1 MDNIILTEQ
10 SNPDTAN
17 IDLMSPLE
25 IARAI
30 NNEDKKVPLAVET
43 QLEPISKAIE
53 AVAESFLSG
62 GRLAYF
68 GAGTSGRLG
77 VLDASECPP
86 TFGAP
91 KGMVSGFIAGGEKA
105 LLTAVENAEDNA
117 EFARQDMAVFNPQK
131 NDVVVGISAS
141 GNPRYLLEA
150 LQVARGAGCTTVA
163 LTSNPEAKIKEFA
176 DIFICPQVGQEAV
189 TGSSRMKSGTAQKL
203 VLNMISTGAMIRIG
217 KTYKNYMIDVQ
228 IMNAKL
234 HNRGCRIVAEI
245 CGIAMPEAEQLL
257 REAQNNVKA
266 ARVMKLK
273 NCALPEAQNLLRQA
287 GGVLRKVI

>member
-1 MDNIILTEQ
+1 MDNLILTER
-10 SNPDTAN
+10 SNPDTVN
-17 IDLMSPLE
+17 IDLMNQYE

-30 NNEDKKVPLAVET
+30 NNEDKKVASAVET
-43 QLEPISKAIE
+43 QLEPIGKAIN
-53 AVAESFLSG
+53 AVAEAFLSG

-91 KGMVSGFIAGGEKA
+91 RGMVSGYIAGGEKA
-105 LLTAVENAEDNA
+105 LLTAVENAEDSS
-117 EFARQDMAVFNPQK
+117 EFARQDMAQFNPQS
-131 NDVVVGISAS
+131 NDVIVGISAS
-141 GNPRYLLEA
+141 GNPRYVAEV
-150 LQVARGAGCTTVA
+150 LQIAKQKGCVTVA
-163 LTSNPEAKIKEFA
+163 ITSNPEAKIKAFA
-176 DIFICPQVGQEAV
+176 DIFICPQVGQEVV

-234 HNRGCRIVAEI
+234 HDRGCRIVAEI
-245 CGIAMPEAEQLL
+245 CKISMPEAEEIL
-257 REAQNNVKA
+257 RQAENNVKA
-266 ARVMKLK
+266 ACVMKIK
-273 NCALPEAQNLLRQA
+273 NCSLPEAEKLLQQA
-287 GGVLRKVI
+287 GGVLRKII